1 MFSVENFYY
10 VLYTH
15 LLKPSKLIDHSFHPF
30 GSTNTDDLKTLI
42 FTIPNALV
50 SKIYVRGSKKYLLF
64 YDQEPL
70 ITGPVSRLVEYLKTH
85 YINGV
90 SCQVILA
97 NSEHSEFKNEICGT
111 NHFIDFYYFYHGFAA
126 LDWYKDLKYL
136 KNINYEFDRTFI
148 SLNRLCTKER
158 SYRLNLVA
166 EILER
171 NLVDKGY
178 VSLQLFNNDQNMLK
192 DELFDPHSLLSKNAK
207 IKVFKQLSKISNN
220 LTLDT
225 DQVKGFASAN
235 MGYGEHKLLQSG
247 LWNIV
252 TETVFYHRKLHLTE
266 KIFKPI
272 VVHRPFIL
280 VAAPGNLAYLKTYG
294 FKTFDRWIDESYDLE
309 EDNDKRI
316 QMIVDEIE
324 KLSNLSWEDTLAMY
338 DEMREVLKYNF
349 DHFYG
354 DFKTII
360 VNELVDNFE
369 SCLDKW
375 NAINPTDTIDTTVYD
390 FPSIKKLMCQ

>member
-1 MFSVENFYY
+1 MISLNNFYY

-15 LLKPSKLIDHSFHPF
+15 LLKPSKLIDLSFYPF
-30 GSTNTDDLKTLI
+30 GSTNVENLVTLLFNKNRSI
-42 FTIPNALV
+42 EKVFA
-50 SKIYVRGSKKYLLF
+50 RDSKKYLLF

-70 ITGPVSRLVEYLKTH
+70 ITGSVSRLLEYLKTH

-90 SCQVILA
+90 SCRLILA
-97 NSEHSEFKNEICGT
+97 NSEHSEFKNEICTT

-272 VVHRPFIL
+272 VVRRPFIL
-280 VAAPGNLAYLKTYG
+280 VAAPGNLAYLKSYG
-294 FKTFDRWIDESYDLE
+294 FKTFDRWIDESYDQEQDVRERWLAIW
-309 EDNDKRI
+309 DNVKRI
-316 QMIVDEIE
+316 SDMSLEDLHKKHIE
-324 KLSNLSWEDTLAMY
+324 MTSTILHNQAW
-338 DEMREVLKYNF
+338 
-349 DHFYG
+349 
-354 DFKTII
+354 FKR
-360 VNELVDNFE
+360 NKKQELEQVFKR
-369 SCLDKW
+369 L
-375 NAINPTDTIDTTVYD
+375 P
-390 FPSIKKLMCQ
+390 

>member
-15 LLKPSKLIDHSFHPF
+15 LLKPSKLFDLSFHPF
-30 GSTNTDDLKTLI
+30 GSSNITDLKYHV
-42 FTIPNALV
+42 FTKNYLAETEFIP
-50 SKIYVRGSKKYLLF
+50 GSKKYLLF

-70 ITGPVSRLVEYLKTH
+70 IPDLVSNTTEHLKKSF
-85 YINGV
+85 IN
-90 SCQVILA
+90 IIFA
-97 NSEHSEFKNEICGT
+97 NSEQSAFKKELCKTYN
-111 NHFIDFYYFYHGFAA
+111 FIDFYYFFHGFAA
-126 LDWYKDLKYL
+126 LDWYRDLKYF
-136 KNINYEFDRTFI
+136 KNIDQGFDKTFI
-148 SLNRLCTKER
+148 CLNRLCTKER

-166 EILER
+166 EIMEKGL
-171 NLVDKGY
+171 LDKGH
-178 VSLQLFNNDQNMLK
+178 VSLQLFDNNKNMLK
-192 DELFDPHSLLSKNAK
+192 NEIFDFNSLLSKNAK
-207 IKVFKQLSKISNN
+207 IKAFTQLDNLQNN
-220 LTLDT
+220 LTLDNK
-225 DQVKGFASAN
+225 QVKGSASAD
-235 MGYGEHKLLQSG
+235 MGYNEHNLLQSG
-247 LWNIV
+247 LWHIV
-252 TETVFYHRKLHLTE
+252 TETVFYHKKLHLTE

-272 VVHRPFIL
+272 VVQRPFIL

-316 QMIVDEIE
+316 QLIVNEIE

-338 DEMREVLKYNF
+338 EEMREVLEHNF

-375 NAINPTDTIDTTVYD
+375 NCDNPNSPIDTTVYD
-390 FPSIKKLMCQ
+390 FANIKQTLSA

>member
-15 LLKPSKLIDHSFHPF
+15 LLKPSKLIDLLFHPF
-30 GSTNTDDLKTLI
+30 GSTNAEDLRLLVFTKDHLITDEFIQD
-42 FTIPNALV
+42 
-50 SKIYVRGSKKYLLF
+50 SEKYLLF

-70 ITGPVSRLVEYLKTH
+70 IPGSVLNITEHLKT
-85 YINGV
+85 YIIDIPAR
-90 SCQVILA
+90 QLLFA
-97 NSEHSEFKNEICGT
+97 NSEHSDFKNEICET
-111 NHFIDFYYFYHGFAA
+111 YNFIDFYYFFHGFAA
-126 LDWYKDLKYL
+126 LDWYRDLKYF
-136 KNINYEFDRTFI
+136 KDTNYEFDKTFI

-166 EILER
+166 EIIER
-171 NLVDKGY
+171 GLLDKGH
-178 VSLQLFNNDQNMLK
+178 VSLQLFNNEKSVLK
-192 DELFDPHSLLSKNAK
+192 DELFDFNSLLSKNAK
-207 IKVFKQLSKISNN
+207 IKALKQLSKIQNN
-220 LTLDT
+220 LILDM
-225 DQVKGFASAN
+225 DDVPGSASAN
-235 MGYGEHKLLQSG
+235 MGYNEHKLLQSG

-252 TETVFYHRKLHLTE
+252 TETVFYHKKLHLTE

-272 VVHRPFIL
+272 AVQRPFIL
-280 VAAPGNLAYLKTYG
+280 VAAAGNLAYLKSYG

-316 QMIVDEIE
+316 QMIVNEIE
-324 KLSNLSWEDTLAMY
+324 KLSNLSWDETLAMY
-338 DEMREVLKYNF
+338 EEMREVLEYNF

-375 NAINPTDTIDTTVYD
+375 NTTNSTSLIDTSVYD
-390 FPSIKKLMCQ
+390 FSNIKKILSA

>member
-15 LLKPSKLIDHSFHPF
+15 LLKPSNLVDVSFHPF
-30 GSTNTDDLKTLI
+30 GSTKTEDLRPFI
-42 FTIPNALV
+42 FIKKNAHVKDFIPG
-50 SKIYVRGSKKYLLF
+50 YRKYLWF

-70 ITGPVSRLVEYLKTH
+70 ITDPVISSSEHIKKSYFGKPPYLL
-85 YINGV
+85 IF
-90 SCQVILA
+90 A
-97 NSEHSEFKNEICGT
+97 NSEHSDFKDEICKQY
-111 NHFIDFYYFYHGFAA
+111 HYIDFYYFYHGFAA
-126 LDWYKDLKYL
+126 LDWYRDLKYL
-136 KNINYEFDRTFI
+136 RNINYEFDRTFT
-148 SLNRLCTKER
+148 SLNRLCTNER

-166 EILER
+166 EIMER
-171 NLVDKGY
+171 GLIDHGY
-178 VSLQLFNNDQNMLK
+178 VSLQIFDNNKSVLK
-192 DELFDPHSLLSKNAK
+192 DELFNRDSLLSKDAK
-207 IKVFKQLSKISNN
+207 IKSFNQLGKISNN

-225 DQVKGFASAN
+225 FDVLGSASAN
-235 MGYGEHKLLQSG
+235 MGFEEHKLLQSG

-252 TETVFYHRKLHLTE
+252 TETVFYHKKLHLTE

-272 VVHRPFIL
+272 VTCRPFIL

-294 FKTFDRWIDESYDLE
+294 FRTFDRWIDESYDLE

-316 QMIVDEIE
+316 QMIVNEIE
-324 KLSNLSWEDTLAMY
+324 KLSNLSWDETLAMY
-338 DEMREVLKYNF
+338 EEIREVLEYNF

-369 SCLDKW
+369 SCIHQW
-375 NAINPTDTIDTTVYD
+375 NSIFPKEFIDISVYD
-390 FPSIKKLMCQ
+390 FPSIKKILSA